1 MLFWVNYLCMYNTV
15 DSSVINSDIPAYFLI
30 FVPCI
35 VLLQLLP
42 YLCRHRRFMAAS
54 FSKAII
60 TVSWLQIR
68 LPVTGGVS
76 CPDATGLRK
85 FHPCRHSAVSAET
98 TTVGDER
105 CSPAGTTSSRY
116 EPITPLLRQL
126 HWLKAAERI
135 DYKLALLVYK
145 LSLIHI

>member
-1 MLFWVNYLCMYNTV
+1 
-15 DSSVINSDIPAYFLI
+15 
-30 FVPCI
+30 
-35 VLLQLLP
+35 
-42 YLCRHRRFMAAS
+42 MAAS

-85 FHPCRHSAVSAET
+85 FHPCRHSAVPAET

-105 CSPAGTTSSRY
+105 CSPAGILFVAVRAHYPAASLTQ
-116 EPITPLLRQL
+116 RQNG
-126 HWLKAAERI
+126 AAAPRM
-135 DYKLALLVYK
+135 
-145 LSLIHI
+145 SL